1 MLRQSTGAELSDE
14 VRAYLEYNKLP
25 RKIKRNARVEYQIN
39 MGKKPDMTDPETV
52 LAVTEIGKE
61 IR

>member
-1 MLRQSTGAELSDE
+1 
-14 VRAYLEYNKLP
+14 
-25 RKIKRNARVEYQIN
+25 